1 MVTQRPLEALF
12 LVRVQA
18 GQPEPRYF
26 RGVGLEIGNA
36 NVALGDA
43 AGEPV
48 DPEDDVDVGLGV
60 GVGIIFSQWCS
71 GTLAPPTSSTSFW
84 QMLCSFSKSG
94 GPNCASPVPGKIRYV
109 TFRSLTGRL

>member
-1 MVTQRPLEALF
+1 M
-12 LVRVQA
+12 VRVQA

-48 DPEDDVDVGLGV
+48 DPGDDVDVGLGVGVGDGVGV